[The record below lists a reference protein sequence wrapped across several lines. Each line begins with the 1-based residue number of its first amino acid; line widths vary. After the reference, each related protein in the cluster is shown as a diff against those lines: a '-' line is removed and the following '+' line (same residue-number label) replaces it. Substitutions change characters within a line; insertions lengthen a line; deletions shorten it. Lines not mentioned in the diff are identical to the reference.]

1 MKEKISI
8 LEKIG
13 YGFGD
18 AGCNIVGGAVF
29 LFLNFYYTDI
39 YGLNAGTVA
48 AIWLGVR
55 VIEAISD
62 PFIGYIADRTQ
73 TRWGK
78 FRPYILFFAFPY
90 ALFSVLMFTVPDLD
104 YTGKAI
110 YAFFTYLMMSVTYSF
125 INIPYCSLGSV
136 ISDNNRERVACQSF
150 RFMGVGVATLV
161 LTLTLLPLVNLFGH
175 GNKAK
180 GYHDAIILLT
190 SVGLIM
196 FVLCFSLVRERVR
209 PVVPTRDS
217 IVKDYCDIIKNDQ
230 WPRLLL
236 VTFINVLPGFTR
248 MASVMYFLT
257 WVIHASEIFTTIFL
271 SVGVIGM
278 TLGSALAKP
287 LSDRFCKLKIF
298 YWVSL
303 LMTILSLLIYFIPV
317 DMHYL
322 ILFGYFILNVIHQ
335 IAQPINWSIMA
346 DVDDYGEYKF
356 GKRLTGINFS
366 CNFLALKLGL
376 ALSGALVS
384 GVLAL
389 VGYDANQSLQNDH
402 VQLSI
407 VILFTVI
414 PALGYFLTAL
424 SVKLLKVDRHM
435 MKEISYGL
443 TKRRVNSTK
452 LTNYLEQQHNIIPQK
467 SQE

>member
-1 MKEKISI
+1 MKEKISV

-55 VIEAISD
+55 LIEAISD
-62 PFIGYIADRTQ
+62 PIIGYLADRTQ

-90 ALFSVLMFTVPDLD
+90 ALFTVLMFTTPNLG

-110 YAFFTYLMMSVTYSF
+110 YAFITYLMMSISYSF

-136 ISDNNRERVACQSF
+136 MSYDNHERVACQSF
-150 RFMGVGVATLV
+150 RFIGVGVATLI
-161 LTLTLLPLVNLFGH
+161 LTSSLLPLVSLFGQ
-175 GNKAK
+175 GDKAK
-180 GYHDAIILLT
+180 GYHGAIILLA
-190 SVGLIM
+190 SVGLVM
-196 FVLCFSLVRERVR
+196 FVLCFSLVRERVS
-209 PVVPTRDS
+209 PMIPTRDS
-217 IVKDYCDIIKNDQ
+217 ILKNYRDILRNDQ

-236 VTFINVLPGFTR
+236 ITFINALPGFIR
-248 MASVMYFLT
+248 MAAAMYFLK
-257 WVIHASEIFTTIFL
+257 WVMHATELFSTLFL
-271 SVGVIGM
+271 SLGVIGM
-278 TLGSALAKP
+278 TIGSALAKP
-287 LSDRFCKLKIF
+287 LSDRFCKLRIF

-303 LMTILSLLIYFIPV
+303 VMALLSLLLYFVPP
-317 DMHYL
+317 DMFYL
-322 ILFGYFILNVIHQ
+322 TLVIYFILNIIHQ

-346 DVDDYGEYKF
+346 DVDDYGEYKL

-376 ALSGALVS
+376 AFSGSLVS
-384 GVLAL
+384 GLLTL
-389 VGYDANQSLQNDH
+389 VNYDANQMAQSEH

-407 VILFTVI
+407 IMLFTII
-414 PALGYFLTAL
+414 PAIGYFLTAL
-424 SVKLLKVDRHM
+424 SVKLLKVDHFVM
-435 MKEISYGL
+435 QEVANGL
-443 TKRRVNSTK
+443 KKRRARTD
-452 LTNYLEQQHNIIPQK
+452 IPK
-467 SQE
+467 IEG

>member
-1 MKEKISI
+1 MKEKIST

-55 VIEAISD
+55 IIEAISD
-62 PFIGYIADRTQ
+62 PLIGYIADRTQ

-90 ALFSVLMFTVPDLD
+90 ALFSVLMFTVPNLD

-136 ISDNNRERVACQSF
+136 ISSDNRERVSCQSF
-150 RFMGVGVATLV
+150 RFMGVGFATLI
-161 LTLTLLPLVNLFGH
+161 LTLSLLPLVNLFGH

-180 GYHDAIILLT
+180 GYHDAVILLT
-190 SVGLIM
+190 SVGLVM
-196 FVLCFSLVRERVR
+196 FVLCFSLVRERVH
-209 PVVPTRDS
+209 PVVPTKDS
-217 IVKDYCDIIKNDQ
+217 IVKDYCDIMKNDQ

-236 VTFINVLPGFTR
+236 VTFINVLPGFIR

-257 WVIHASEIFTTIFL
+257 WVIHASEIFTTVFL

-287 LSDRFCKLKIF
+287 LSDYFCKLKIF

-303 LMTILSLLIYFIPV
+303 LMTFLSVIIYFIPV
-317 DMHYL
+317 DMHYV
-322 ILFGYFILNVIHQ
+322 ILFGYFILNVVHQ

-346 DVDDYGEYKF
+346 DVDDYGEYKL

-366 CNFLALKLGL
+366 CNFLSLKLGL
-376 ALSGALVS
+376 AFSGSLVS
-384 GVLAL
+384 GILAL
-389 VGYDANQSLQNDH
+389 VGYDANQSSQNNYT
-402 VQLSI
+402 QLSI
-407 VILFTVI
+407 VMLFTVI
-414 PALGYFLTAL
+414 PAIGYLLTAI
-424 SVKLLKVDRHM
+424 SVKLLKVDRYM
-435 MKEISYGL
+435 MKEISYRL
-443 TKRRVNSTK
+443 TKRRINSTK
-452 LTNYLEQQHNIIPQK
+452 LENYLEPKNNIILRK
-467 SQE
+467 

>member
-1 MKEKISI
+1 MNEKISI
-8 LEKIG
+8 LEKMG

-39 YGLNAGTVA
+39 YGLNAATVA

-62 PFIGYIADRTQ
+62 PLIGYIADRTQ

-78 FRPYILFFAFPY
+78 FRPYILFCAFPY

-110 YAFFTYLMMSVTYSF
+110 YAFITYLMMSVTYSL

-136 ISDNNRERVACQSF
+136 ISSDNSERVSCQSF
-150 RFMGVGVATLV
+150 RFMGVGMATLI
-161 LTLTLLPLVNLFGH
+161 LTLSLLPLVNLLGH
-175 GNKAK
+175 GDKAK
-180 GYHDAIILLT
+180 GYHNAIILLT
-190 SVGLIM
+190 SVGLVM

-209 PVVPTRDS
+209 PVTPTKDS
-217 IVKDYCDIIKNDQ
+217 IVKDYGDMLKNDQ
-230 WPRLLL
+230 WSRLLF
-236 VTFINVLPGFTR
+236 VTFLNVLPGFIR

-257 WVIHASEIFTTIFL
+257 WVIHASEIFTTLFL
-271 SVGVIGM
+271 SVGVMGM

-287 LSDRFCKLKIF
+287 LSDYFCKLKIF

-303 LMTILSLLIYFIPV
+303 LMTLLSLLIYFIPA
-317 DMHYL
+317 DRHYL
-322 ILFGYFILNVIHQ
+322 MLFGYFILNIVHQ

-346 DVDDYGEYKF
+346 DIDDYGEYKS

-376 ALSGALVS
+376 ALSGSLVS
-384 GVLAL
+384 GILAL
-389 VGYDANQSLQNDH
+389 VGYDASQSSQSAH
-402 VQLSI
+402 AQLSI
-407 VILFTVI
+407 ALLFTVV
-414 PALGYFLTAL
+414 PALGYLFTAMA
-424 SVKLLKVDRHM
+424 VKLLKIDRRA
-435 MKEISYGL
+435 MKEISYRL
-443 TKRRVNSTK
+443 IKKRASPAPVRE
-452 LTNYLEQQHNIIPQK
+452 YLEPENNIIPEK
-467 SQE
+467 

>member
-1 MKEKISI
+1 MKEKIST

-29 LFLNFYYTDI
+29 LFSNFYYTDI

-55 VIEAISD
+55 IIEAISD
-62 PFIGYIADRTQ
+62 PLIGYIADRTQ

-90 ALFSVLMFTVPDLD
+90 ALFSVLMFTVPNLD

-136 ISDNNRERVACQSF
+136 ISSDNRERVSCQSF
-150 RFMGVGVATLV
+150 RFMGVGLATLI
-161 LTLTLLPLVNLFGH
+161 LTLSLLPLVNLFGH

-180 GYHDAIILLT
+180 GYHDAVILLT
-190 SVGLIM
+190 SVGLVM
-196 FVLCFSLVRERVR
+196 FVLCFSLVRERVH
-209 PVVPTRDS
+209 PVVPTKDS
-217 IVKDYCDIIKNDQ
+217 IVKDYCDIMKNDQ

-236 VTFINVLPGFTR
+236 VTFINVLPGFIR

-257 WVIHASEIFTTIFL
+257 WVIHASEIFTTVFL

-287 LSDRFCKLKIF
+287 LSDYFCKLKIF

-303 LMTILSLLIYFIPV
+303 LMTFLSVIIYFIPV
-317 DMHYL
+317 DMHYV
-322 ILFGYFILNVIHQ
+322 ILFGYFILNVVHQ

-346 DVDDYGEYKF
+346 DIDDYGEYKL

-366 CNFLALKLGL
+366 CNFLSLKLGL
-376 ALSGALVS
+376 AFSGSLVS
-384 GVLAL
+384 GILAL
-389 VGYDANQSLQNDH
+389 VGYDANQSSQNNYT
-402 VQLSI
+402 QLSI
-407 VILFTVI
+407 VMLFTVI
-414 PALGYFLTAL
+414 PAIGYLLTAI
-424 SVKLLKVDRHM
+424 SVKLLKVDRYM
-435 MKEISYGL
+435 MKEISYRL
-443 TKRRVNSTK
+443 TKRRINSTK
-452 LTNYLEQQHNIIPQK
+452 LENYLEPKNNIIPRK
-467 SQE
+467 